1 MTFCHF
7 DEFEDAV
14 LSIELAAEKFS
25 ASQSSPTLWKW
36 VIIAMQ
42 NALQGAMVLALSG
55 SDGCGALYPKSQKQN
70 REWLENLT
78 PNRPPTQMADY
89 NTLLAWIQ
97 RAEFLEGPVP
107 VVSEEGYQNLRRLNQ
122 LRRQFAHYN
131 PTGWGIDLQY
141 MLNIIPVAT
150 DVFEHLTTTQ
160 GRPNIHFSADQKQRM
175 RRSIAAIREKLKT
188 PIP

>member
-97 RAEFLEGPVP
+97 RAEFLEGPSRWSP
-107 VVSEEGYQNLRRLNQ
+107 RKAIKTSDGLISYDDNLRITI
-122 LRRQFAHYN
+122 RQA
-131 PTGWGIDLQY
+131 G
-141 MLNIIPVAT
+141 
-150 DVFEHLTTTQ
+150 E
-160 GRPNIHFSADQKQRM
+160 
-175 RRSIAAIREKLKT
+175 SICST
-188 PIP
+188 C